1 MRQSKERMYIVQET
15 CKWLAVPD
23 LALRSECPTR
33 WNSFLLCMK
42 RMTKIK
48 EALNATFVEAEKP
61 DLLLTQDETNLMDA
75 LIKELEPFE
84 TITNMVCTNKTF
96 SFNHYLPMK
105 DIILDLLNQ
114 DVDLTQTSSPI
125 VKFREL
131 LLEHFQRFE
140 LTEETSRLAK
150 TASLVDPTHM
160 IKAPEEDLPELIDHV
175 VQILQQDVPAAA
187 DPETQEVGPSQ
198 ALVST
203 SVNVPKPRGSK
214 PKSAMA
220 LYLNPSF
227 GVAKN
232 KSKPGPVKQHI
243 VRTPIK
249 ELVMREVWA
258 FYENVHANQ
267 HDIMTKVDNGTFD
280 LSEWWA
286 EHHKEFPKLAIV
298 VKNLLCIPA
307 TSASCERAFSTLTD
321 VVNKKRNRL
330 HSETTRKLTFLKH
343 NLNLIPEYTRNPQE
357 IPPATETPATED
369 ENEETSD
376 LDDWD

>member
-1 MRQSKERMYIVQET
+1 
-15 CKWLAVPD
+15 
-23 LALRSECPTR
+23 
-33 WNSFLLCMK
+33 
-42 RMTKIK
+42 MTKCDQK
-48 EALNATFVEAEKP
+48 SAPWPSPTFLSVA
-61 DLLLTQDETNLMDA
+61 
-75 LIKELEPFE
+75 
-84 TITNMVCTNKTF
+84 NKTF

-131 LLEHFQRFE
+131 LLEHFKRFE
-140 LTEETSRLAK
+140 LTEETYRLAK

-198 ALVST
+198 PIVST

-232 KSKPGPVKQHI
+232 KSKPGPVKQQI

-249 ELVMREVWA
+249 ELVMHEVWA

-267 HDIMTKVDNGTFD
+267 HDIMTKVDTPPHFGTENHKINESSKNE
-280 LSEWWA
+280 LLNSKSEIQTD
-286 EHHKEFPKLAIV
+286 KKG
-298 VKNLLCIPA
+298 
-307 TSASCERAFSTLTD
+307 ERLR
-321 VVNKKRNRL
+321 VI
-330 HSETTRKLTFLKH
+330 LK
-343 NLNLIPEYTRNPQE
+343 
-357 IPPATETPATED
+357 
-369 ENEETSD
+369 ETSGEYYF
-376 LDDWD
+376 LRVAVMKETNT